1 MKMNISIKYNDKN
14 EFIITNAN
22 GLDYDYFPLTNGY
35 TLKSSINHNFNG
47 DMKLDQN
54 HFILS
59 PVSELDLKNSL
70 LGRNVYLN
78 VNDEVY
84 NLNGSSPLDKLNDD
98 EVTVKGG
105 FLYYEI
111 ERKHR
116 LFKTNTLTYSPFNND
131 NVEVSRLTITNTSN
145 ETIKIKSILSIP
157 LYSRSA
163 DSIRDHRHVTSLLN
177 KIEVL
182 KDGII
187 NTPTMLFDEKSHL
200 KGDSIYG
207 VFTKSKVDIKQY
219 FPTIDSLTLEGSE
232 LSYPSAIVNN
242 VKSNINV
249 GDVVTGLEALGGFEF
264 KTFYLVPNNSID
276 IYFVILHS
284 ENNEDVLSLKDK
296 YLNNFDFYLNENKE
310 NWKTKLSVLE
320 FKYKDNNLNNWL
332 KWVSLQ
338 PILRRIFGC
347 SFLPHHDYGKGGRGW
362 RDLWQDLL
370 SLLYMEPK
378 EVEDLLFNNF
388 IGVRLDGSNATIIGD
403 KKGEFKADRNAITR
417 VWSDHGAWPY
427 LTLERYINISGNKD
441 FLLKEQVYFKD
452 KFTHYT
458 KKVDEEIIGSS
469 FALDEE
475 NKVYYGTILEHLI
488 IQNLVAF
495 YNVGNHGFL
504 KLENADWN
512 DGLDMAS
519 DKGESIAFT
528 SLYGSNLVSLGN
540 MIKSLD
546 VKYLYILKELNVLLK
561 NDDLSIENKK
571 KILRKYFNSVAKNVS
586 TKKAKYNKDELGD
599 LLINFG
605 KNYLMHVRKNAWVK
619 NNDLGYFIGY
629 YDNDGNVL
637 EDIKKEQIT
646 LTGQVFALMG
656 EVATN
661 PQIDK
666 IINSVDKLLYEEKV
680 GGYRL
685 NTNFNEV
692 KFNMGRLFGFG
703 YGQKENGAMF
713 SHMAIMYA
721 NSLYKNNRVKEGYKV
736 INSIYNSASNINTS
750 MIYPGIPEY
759 FNNEGR
765 GMYHYLTGSASWL
778 LLTLIEEVFGI
789 KRVYGNLLL
798 SPKLLLN
805 EFNNKKEAS
814 IKTLINNKVV
824 EITYVNMD
832 KVEYGDYVIKAVY
845 INDKSVNVSITSK
858 GAFIDLDKFDDI
870 NFVKVILKK
879 K

>member
-1 MKMNISIKYNDKN
+1 MKKNISLKYNDNN
-14 EFIITNAN
+14 EFVVTNAQ

-35 TLKSSINHNFNG
+35 TIKSSINHNFNG

-84 NLNGSSPLDKLNDD
+84 NLNGSSPLDKIKNE
-98 EVTVKGG
+98 EVTIKGG

-111 ERKHR
+111 ERKHT
-116 LFKTNTLTYSPFNND
+116 LFKTTTLTYSPFNND
-131 NVEVSRLTITNTSN
+131 NVEVTKLTITNTSN
-145 ETIKIKSILSIP
+145 ETIKVKTILSIP

-177 KIEVL
+177 KVEVL

-200 KGDSIYG
+200 KGDSVYG
-207 VFTKSKVDIKQY
+207 VFTKSKVEIKQY
-219 FPTIDSLTLEGSE
+219 FPTIDSLTSEGSD
-232 LSYPSAIVNN
+232 LSYPFAITSN
-242 VKSNINV
+242 VKSNVNV
-249 GDVVTGLEALGGFEF
+249 GDVISGLEALGGFEF
-264 KTFYLVPNNSID
+264 KSFYLIPNNSID

-284 ENNEDVLSLKDK
+284 ENKENILFLKDK
-296 YLNNFDFYLNENKE
+296 YLNNFEYHLNENKE
-310 NWKTKLSVLE
+310 KWKDKLSVLE
-320 FKYKDNNLNNWL
+320 FKYKDNNFNNWL

-378 EVEDLLFNNF
+378 DVEDLLFNNF

-403 KKGEFKADRNAITR
+403 KKGEFKADRNSITR

-458 KKVDEEIIGSS
+458 KKVNEEIKESS
-469 FALDEE
+469 YALDEE
-475 NKVYYGTILEHLI
+475 NNIYYGTILEHLI

-495 YNVGNHGFL
+495 YNVGDHGFL

-519 DKGESIAFT
+519 EKGESIAFT

-546 VKYLYILKELNVLLK
+546 VKHVYLLKELNVLLK
-561 NDDLSIENKK
+561 NNDFTIDNKK
-571 KILRKYFNSVAKNVS
+571 KTLRRYFNSVAKNVS
-586 TKKAKYNKDELGD
+586 VKKSKYDKDELGD
-599 LLINFG
+599 LLVNFG
-605 KNYLMHVRKNAWVK
+605 KSYLLHVRKNAWLK
-619 NNDLGYFIGY
+619 NNDLGYFAGY
-629 YDNDGNVL
+629 YDNDGNLL

-656 EVATN
+656 EAATN
-661 PQIDK
+661 SQIDK
-666 IINSVDKLLYEEKV
+666 VINSVDKLLYEAKV

-685 NTNFNEV
+685 NTNFEEV

-721 NSLYKNNRVKEGYKV
+721 NSLYKNNKVKEGYKV

-750 MIYPGIPEY
+750 LIYPGIPEY

-789 KRVYGNLLL
+789 KRVDGNLLL

-814 IKTLINNKVV
+814 IKTLIHDRVV

-832 KVEYGDYVIKAVY
+832 KVEYGEYVIKGVY
-845 INDKSVNVSITSK
+845 INDKSVNVNITSK
-858 GAFIDLDKFDDI
+858 GALIDLDKFNDLK
-870 NFVKVILKK
+870 FVKVILKK
-879 K
+879 R